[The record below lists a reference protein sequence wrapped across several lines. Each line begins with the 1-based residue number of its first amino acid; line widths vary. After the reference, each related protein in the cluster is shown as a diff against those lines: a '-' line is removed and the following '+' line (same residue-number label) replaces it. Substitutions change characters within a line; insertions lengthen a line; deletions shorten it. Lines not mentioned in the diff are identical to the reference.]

1 MVRVLVA
8 ALLAAVVLFFW
19 GFLWWVVLPFA
30 GWAMKPVPYQTRAK
44 VTDGMK
50 TLFSESGVYFLPFPE
65 EGATPRDLEDVQ
77 QRQREGPLVEVI
89 YRKDGV
95 EAMSPA
101 YFATGFGHMA
111 LSALLAGALLSL
123 AAPALRSYPR
133 RVAFAALLGFFGAF
147 AFDLSSI
154 LWFHHPWQF
163 PVMMAAFDASGW
175 LLASLVLA
183 AVIRPAR
190 PALAPAPAVTHN
202 GAGKHPAVV
211 RP

>member
-1 MVRVLVA
+1 MVRVVVA

-19 GFLWWVVLPFA
+19 GFFWWVVLPFG
-30 GWAMKPVPYQTRAK
+30 GWAMKPVPDQEK
-44 VTDGMK
+44 
-50 TLFSESGVYFLPFPE
+50 FSAALKAQLPESGAYFVPFPE
-65 EGATPRDLEDVQ
+65 QSTSPEAQEAVQ
-77 QRQREGPLVEVI
+77 KRHREGPLVEVI

-190 PALAPAPAVTHN
+190 TAAAPAPPVAHN
-202 GAGKHPAVV
+202 GAGKHAAAV